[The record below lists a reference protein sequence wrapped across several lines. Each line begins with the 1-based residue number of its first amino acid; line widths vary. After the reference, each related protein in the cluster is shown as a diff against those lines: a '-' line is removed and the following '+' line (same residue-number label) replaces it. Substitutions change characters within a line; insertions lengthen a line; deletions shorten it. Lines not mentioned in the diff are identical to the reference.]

1 MCLKA
6 LRQGQGGS
14 PRRSASGRTLCDGL
28 EECVSGRVKNQVKS
42 PAEGKGL
49 GLRTRKNT
57 VDLGEVWKM
66 RVGSR
71 QGEGRITGILLTMTG
86 TLCFK
91 RNERDHIHIF
101 DLQRDAT
108 WFISKEEMGR
118 GSCREKK
125 ASQEAG

>member
-1 MCLKA
+1 MCLKV

-14 PRRSASGRTLCDGL
+14 PGRRASGRSLCDGL
-28 EECVSGRVKNQVKS
+28 EERVSSRVKDQAKS

-57 VDLGEVWKM
+57 VYLVGGVWKM

-71 QGEGRITGILLTMTG
+71 QGGGHVTGISLTMTG

-91 RNERDHIHIF
+91 CN
-101 DLQRDAT
+101 
-108 WFISKEEMGR
+108 K
-118 GSCREKK
+118 
-125 ASQEAG
+125 